1 MNYEIVGGSLPA
13 VVIRLNAGETIV
25 SESGG
30 RTWMKGN
37 VQTESKSE
45 GGLKKML
52 GRALSGESLFM
63 SRYTAKGDA
72 EIGFASS
79 FPGSIIARELA
90 AGQSIVCQKSA
101 FLCATDGVELSIQ
114 FQKKMG
120 SGFFGGEGFIM
131 QKVTGPGTVFLEVDG
146 YCHEYELAPGEKVV
160 CDTGVVAIMDT
171 TCQMDVQMVKGVK
184 NMLFGSEGLFDTVV
198 TGPGRVYLQTMTINK
213 LADLMVPF
221 LPFKRTDD

>member
-1 MNYEIVGGSLPA
+1 MDYKIVGGSLPA
-13 VVIRLNAGETIV
+13 VVIHLNPGETIV

-30 RTWMKGN
+30 RTWMKGD

-63 SRYTAKGDA
+63 SRYTARGDA
-72 EIGFASS
+72 EIGFSSS
-79 FPGSIIARELA
+79 FPGSIIARELGP
-90 AGQSIVCQKSA
+90 GQSVICQKSA
-101 FLCATDGVELSIQ
+101 FLCATAGVELSIH

-146 YCHEYELAPGEKVV
+146 YCQEYELGAGEKVV
-160 CDTGVVAIMDT
+160 CDTGVVAIMDAS
-171 TCQMDVQMVKGVK
+171 CQMDIQMVKGVK
-184 NMLFGSEGLFDTVV
+184 NMLFGSEGLFDTEV
-198 TGPGRVYLQTMTINK
+198 TGPGKVCLQTMTVNK

-221 LPFKRTDD
+221 LPFKRDD

>member
-1 MNYEIVGGSLPA
+1 MDYKIVGGSLPA
-13 VVIRLNAGETIV
+13 VVIHLNAGETIV

-30 RTWMKGN
+30 RTWMKGD
-37 VQTESKSE
+37 VQTQSKSE

-63 SRYTAKGDA
+63 SRYTAKEDA
-72 EIGFASS
+72 EIGFSSS
-79 FPGSIIARELA
+79 FPGSIIARELGP
-90 AGQSIVCQKSA
+90 GQSVICQKSA
-101 FLCATDGVELSIQ
+101 FLCATAGVELSVH

-146 YCHEYELAPGEKVV
+146 YCQEYELAAGEKVV
-160 CDTGVVAIMDT
+160 CDTGVVAIMDAS
-171 TCQMDVQMVKGVK
+171 CQMDIQMVKGVK

-198 TGPGRVYLQTMTINK
+198 TGPGKVCLQTMTVNK
-213 LADLMVPF
+213 LADLMAPF
-221 LPFKRTDD
+221 LPFKRDD